1 MKLFREFY
9 DLQNPGFLDKT
20 KHKIR
25 VHGRK
30 LVQILKKINLKAVL
44 FHDEN
49 RIVVDETLPDL
60 KREWPSFHEA
70 SHKILVWH
78 KPYFCYGDT
87 AQTLNPDWHEQLEA
101 EANFG
106 ASALMFCG
114 PVFTEEARD
123 TKPEW
128 SAVEELK
135 KRYRKSFSTT
145 LRRYVEFGPGVPF
158 HAQLGSKRID
168 EEPSF
173 PWFVGVNAVILDD
186 IAKVCHNSP
195 LLRVAVFR

>member
-1 MKLFREFY
+1 MDDATRREIEKVTWQTLRDAGLTEPPISLDALLEHLELFREFY

-78 KPYFCYGDT
+78 KPYFCYGEGIQPVREMRVRWKDC
-87 AQTLNPDWHEQLEA
+87 L
-101 EANFG
+101 G
-106 ASALMFCG
+106 ADS
-114 PVFTEEARD
+114 EEIHR
-123 TKPEW
+123 E
-128 SAVEELK
+128 
-135 KRYRKSFSTT
+135 KR
-145 LRRYVEFGPGVPF
+145 P
-158 HAQLGSKRID
+158 A
-168 EEPSF
+168 
-173 PWFVGVNAVILDD
+173 
-186 IAKVCHNSP
+186 
-195 LLRVAVFR
+195 LLRPRITEPNQVRQLLMD